1 MDTIALIKKNK
12 TKYLYEGQNLNI
24 KQIYSKNRKRR
35 GRSKYLL
42 SVNVTLKK
50 DDEALPARIVCV
62 RNKSNRKDWLAL
74 ISTDTNL
81 SEEEL
86 IRVYGKRWDIEV
98 FFKSCKSYLKLVKEC
113 RSISY
118 DALNAHVAI
127 VFTRYMLLSVAKR
140 RNEDDKTICE
150 LFYCLMD
157 ELEDITFSQ
166 SMQIIVE
173 ALLDTVME
181 FFHI

>member
-1 MDTIALIKKNK
+1 MSSIPYNQLKENEIFDFVSKFISEFQIGKFLFQCNAGKEKGIPVMTIFR
-12 TKYLYEGQNLNI
+12 YL
-24 KQIYSKNRKRR
+24 K
-35 GRSKYLL
+35 
-42 SVNVTLKK
+42 
-50 DDEALPARIVCV
+50 C
-62 RNKSNRKDWLAL
+62 
-74 ISTDTNL
+74 
-81 SEEEL
+81 
-86 IRVYGKRWDIEV
+86 WDIEV

-118 DALNAHVAI
+118 NALNAHVAI

-157 ELEDITFSQ
+157 ELADITFSQ
-166 SMQIIVE
+166 SMQIIME

-181 FFHI
+181 FFHITEAQLEEFTSSFINHLPKYMQDALRGTQVVV

>member
-1 MDTIALIKKNK
+1 M
-12 TKYLYEGQNLNI
+12 
-24 KQIYSKNRKRR
+24 
-35 GRSKYLL
+35 
-42 SVNVTLKK
+42 
-50 DDEALPARIVCV
+50 C
-62 RNKSNRKDWLAL
+62 
-74 ISTDTNL
+74 

-166 SMQIIVE
+166 SMQIILE

>member
-1 MDTIALIKKNK
+1 MDIVL
-12 TKYLYEGQNLNI
+12 E
-24 KQIYSKNRKRR
+24 
-35 GRSKYLL
+35 
-42 SVNVTLKK
+42 K
-50 DDEALPARIVCV
+50 DGGTLPARIVCV

-74 ISTDTNL
+74 ISTDMEL
-81 SEEEL
+81 SEEEI
-86 IRVYGKRWDIEV
+86 IRVYGKRWDREV

-127 VFTRYMLLSVAKR
+127 VFSRYMMLSVAKR

-157 ELEDITFSQ
+157 ELDDITFSQ
-166 SMQIIVE
+166 SMQIIME

-181 FFHI
+181 FFHITEAQLEEFTSSFINHLPKYMQDALFRAQTVV